1 MKEASH
7 VSQSNY
13 ALTVIHVKFKHTRR
27 AHTHTHTHTHKQTKL
42 QKHIRIL
49 PLCTRH
55 DPMFITESII
65 DDYNKTDARFMYKQ
79 NTQHFI
85 LHLKPSA
92 RVTKNYKIQYSNKG
106 F

>member
-1 MKEASH
+1 LKEANH
-7 VSQSNY
+7 ISQSYY
-13 ALTVIHVKFKHTRR
+13 ALTIIHVALKHTG
-27 AHTHTHTHTHKQTKL
+27 HTHTHTHTHKQNFKNI
-42 QKHIRIL
+42 H
-49 PLCTRH
+49 H
-55 DPMFITESII
+55 DPKHITESII